1 MAYSAIES
9 AIIGGRPRASRNASV
24 DSSANSKASAYGHR
38 ARPRDHLDAERMQRE
53 QQRGRSRDTDT
64 SRQATR
70 EREHQHR
77 TRGVKTDVQRVRGR
91 RSQCPQTIDRAPCE
105 PRERLIVL
113 DVGRR
118 ERPAKKSRRVERRVA
133 DEDLLIVPVQKWICE
148 RPREQKDDR
157 DADGATNDEQTQPR
171 WLKGTKK
178 DLLLACGF
186 VLRAF
191 VISCFRDFVVS
202 CPRVFVVAFS
212 SSPGSRSE
220 LREPLASPA
229 EPERRDPA

>member
-1 MAYSAIES
+1 
-9 AIIGGRPRASRNASV
+9 
-24 DSSANSKASAYGHR
+24 
-38 ARPRDHLDAERMQRE
+38 MQRE

-91 RSQCPQTIDRAPCE
+91 RGQWLHAIQSAPRE
-105 PRERLIVL
+105 PREGLIML
-113 DVGRR
+113 DIRRR

-191 VISCFRDFVVS
+191 VLSCFRDFVISWFRGFVS
-202 CPRVFVVAFS
+202 SCLRGAFS

-220 LREPLASPA
+220 LREPLASRA
-229 EPERRDPA
+229 EPELRGPAEQRLG